1 MTEIGA
7 VGKVSIRGEHGPETI
22 EFSVND
28 TGARETYSTGMVRE
42 PQDGAAR
49 FDLLHPLEV
58 PYEKQLMTRF
68 AVHMAKGAQKYT
80 ERNWEKAK
88 TTAELVRFRASLLR
102 HVAKWLAGA
111 RDEDHAAGI
120 MFNLLA
126 FETTAYKMHRE
137 GLATG
142 FEAPLPPLR

>member
-1 MTEIGA
+1 
-7 VGKVSIRGEHGPETI
+7 
-22 EFSVND
+22 
-28 TGARETYSTGMVRE
+28 
-42 PQDGAAR
+42 
-49 FDLLHPLEV
+49 V
-58 PYEKQLMTRF
+58 PYEKQLLTRF

-102 HVAKWLAGA
+102 HVFQWLAGD
-111 RDEDHAAGI
+111 RSEDHAAGI

-137 GLATG
+137 GLQTG
-142 FEAPLPPLR
+142 FEPPVRPFL